1 MTRMWPML
9 AASTPMATTKVK
21 LISPLAVL
29 NSVHGSTPLQLWSRM
44 QRCGKVKAVI
54 IPTNSDLSNKGVAYV
69 QFDSESSVPRAMR
82 LRPTQVRNKDVKR
95 FKRGPNPH
103 VKRMYNRPYSFS
115 SKDRLHLSDKIASHR
130 LEGGDEET
138 PSATMN
144 GALADNSERGLPTQA
159 SDASETVQRQQ
170 LISARLSAGQS
181 AAGGF
186 GSVRETTRRST
197 ANSVEDMRAT
207 GASVGNGNRR
217 STANSVG
224 TGTRRTADNVAG
236 NGTMRAPGGSFKFD
250 TARSSERQASG
261 SQPSS
266 SSNPTD
272 SMPRPPSYPKLS
284 GMLSGSR
291 SSGMGTAPAS
301 RRVTGEQNNS
311 NNTTLG
317 TLPEHASAAL
327 ASSAAVNNAN
337 SGSMQGPSPATT
349 AQLDGSTGT
358 VQLHSSATTGQI
370 ATGSGGVAYVT
381 STSTG
386 LGKTADKPIASLDP
400 NSPVCSYPDF
410 YLSCVEKCSMSLRKQ
425 RTEITCMVERC
436 RPCHPNALTV
446 ESKRFDG

>member
-1 MTRMWPML
+1 
-9 AASTPMATTKVK
+9 MAHACCFNTFGNVRLN
-21 LISPLAVL
+21 LIRLIAVL
-29 NSVHGSTPLQLWSRM
+29 SSLHGSTPMQLWSRM

-54 IPTNSDLSNKGVAYV
+54 IPTNSDLSNKGFAYV
-69 QFDSESSVPRAMR
+69 QFDSESSVSRAMR
-82 LRPTQVRNKDVKR
+82 LRPTQVRNMDVKR

-103 VKRMYNRPYSFS
+103 VKRVYNRPYSFS
-115 SKDRLHLSDKIASHR
+115 SKDRVHLSDTIASHR

-144 GALADNSERGLPTQA
+144 GALADNSERGLATQA

-207 GASVGNGNRR
+207 GGSVGNGNRR

-224 TGTRRTADNVAG
+224 TGTRRTAENGAG

-250 TARSSERQASG
+250 TAQTSERQASG

-266 SSNPTD
+266 ASNPSD

-291 SSGMGTAPAS
+291 SSGMGIAPAL
-301 RRVTGEQNNS
+301 RRVTGEQTNG

-317 TLPEHASAAL
+317 TLPEHGSAAL
-327 ASSAAVNNAN
+327 TSSAALNNAN
-337 SGSMQGPSPATT
+337 SGSKSSPATT
-349 AQLDGSTGT
+349 AQLDGSNVT

-370 ATGSGGVAYVT
+370 ATGSGGAPYIT
-381 STSTG
+381 SGSTS
-386 LGKTADKPIASLDP
+386 LGKTADKPIATLDP
-400 NSPVCSYPDF
+400 NSPVRSFPV
-410 YLSCVEKCSMSLRKQ
+410 L
-425 RTEITCMVERC
+425 
-436 RPCHPNALTV
+436 A
-446 ESKRFDG
+446 